1 MHSQGNSMRRTTKVG
16 IVGLLTTIVTAG
28 AIVMAQPAE
37 ASFSP
42 CANNVCTTA
51 P

>member
-1 MHSQGNSMRRTTKVG
+1 MRKSTRAA
-16 IVGLLTTIVTAG
+16 IVGVLTTIVAAG